1 MVRISKLRIPYH
13 PVSILYEINFQVSV
27 SPLFSMKSCKTIH
40 VQNSVRLF
48 NVHFWRQPGML
59 HAQQKW
65 WLSLYHSL
73 KRPSHEMLYH
83 LFIRQSYPPFQ
94 KSWTKSRNGFKSAK
108 IFDCNDC
115 IFWPRGINVFHQFF
129 RICIIVYS
137 VISPTHIVAWIVHL
151 NERGWPQ

>member
-40 VQNSVRLF
+40 VQNIVQNSVRLF
-48 NVHFWRQPGML
+48 NVHFWCQPGML

-73 KRPSHEMLYH
+73 KRPSHEMLYQ
-83 LFIRQSYPPFQ
+83 LFYSSIMPHSKKAELCSKRVSNQRRFLIAMIVFFDSTVSMFFI
-94 KSWTKSRNGFKSAK
+94 GF
-108 IFDCNDC
+108 
-115 IFWPRGINVFHQFF
+115 
-129 RICIIVYS
+129 
-137 VISPTHIVAWIVHL
+137 
-151 NERGWPQ
+151 